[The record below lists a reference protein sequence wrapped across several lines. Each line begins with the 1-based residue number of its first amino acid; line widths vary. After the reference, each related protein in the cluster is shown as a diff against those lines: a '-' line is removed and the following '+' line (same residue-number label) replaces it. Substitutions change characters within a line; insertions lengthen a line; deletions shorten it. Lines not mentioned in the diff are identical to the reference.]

1 MSPRCAACG
10 RDLERC
16 ARHVAHDYL
25 TGDPF
30 ELWSCPD
37 CGTGATLPVPADL
50 GRYYPSGYRDYHAI
64 VLAVLG
70 LLYRRRVRR
79 WCRLFAAPGMAF
91 ELGCGS
97 GLMLDQL
104 RRLGWQ
110 VSGSERNET
119 AAAAARARYGLDI
132 SAGGLETLDPA
143 ARFDLILLNQVLE
156 HLEHPAET
164 ISALG
169 RRLAPEGR
177 LVIGVPNFGSWQA
190 AIGGTRWF
198 HLDPPRHLHHFTQG
212 GLERLLAGAGLAIER
227 VSCVSLEH
235 DPYGWVQTLL
245 NLVDRRS
252 NRLTRLLMRLDRPDG
267 WNLSHL
273 ALGGLIGAAA
283 VPLAA
288 VSWGARRGALIE
300 IVARKA

>member
-1 MSPRCAACG
+1 MSGRCAACG
-10 RDLERC
+10 GELERC
-16 ARHVAHDYL
+16 FQHLAQDYL

-30 ELWSCPD
+30 ELWSCRQ
-37 CGTGATLPVPADL
+37 CGTGATVPVPADL
-50 GRYYPSGYRDYHAI
+50 GRYYPSGYRAYHAV

-70 LLYRRRVRR
+70 FLYRRRVGR
-79 WCRLFAAPGMAF
+79 WDRLFAAPGTGF

-110 VSGSERNET
+110 VSGSERNEA

-132 SAGGLETLDPA
+132 SGGGLETLDPA

-164 ISALG
+164 IAALG
-169 RRLAPEGR
+169 RRLEPGGR
-177 LVIGVPNFGSWQA
+177 LVIGVPNFGSWQS
-190 AIGGTRWF
+190 AIGGARWF
-198 HLDPPRHLHHFTQG
+198 HLDPPRHLHHFTRA
-212 GLERLLAGAGLAIER
+212 GLEQLLAGAGLAVER
-227 VSCVSLEH
+227 ISFVSFEH
-235 DPYGWVQTLL
+235 DPYGWIQTVL
-245 NLVDRRS
+245 NLADRRS

-273 ALGGLIGAAA
+273 ALGGLIGVVA
-283 VPLAA
+283 VPLAL
-288 VSWGARRGALIE
+288 VSWVARRGALIE
-300 IVARKA
+300 IVARRG